1 VSETAQ
7 LLETSFSPQVT

>member
-7 LLETSFSPQVT
+7 LLETRFRFS